1 MTTIR
6 NPIEWGADQ
15 ARATAHLARAAFG
28 EDSRDCS
35 VTELAVRRITLADL
49 REVLASGWHDFAEN
63 RTDVLFLCIIYPL
76 AGLLIARLAFSSNLL
91 PLVFPFV
98 SGFAIVGP
106 FAASGLYE
114 MSRLRE
120 RGEPATWSS
129 AFGVF
134 ASPSIGAII
143 KLALVMTGLFALWI
157 AAAWQIFNV
166 TLGPDLPVT
175 ASAFVSDVFHTSAG
189 WAMILV
195 GGVVGALFALLALS
209 ISVVSF
215 PLLLDRRVSITTAVR
230 TSLRAVSENPVPMLA
245 WGFIVAALLVLGA
258 IPALAGLI
266 LAMPVLGHATWH
278 LYRRVVV

>member
-1 MTTIR
+1 MTETIR

-15 ARATAHLARAAFG
+15 ARLTARLARAAV
-28 EDSRDCS
+28 DDARDPD
-35 VTELAVRRITLADL
+35 VGALAVRRIGVADL
-49 REVLASGWHDFAEN
+49 REVLAQGWRDFVEN

-114 MSRLRE
+114 LSRLRE

-134 ASPSIGAII
+134 ASPSIAAII
-143 KLALVMTGLFALWI
+143 KLALVMTGLFVLWL
-157 AAAWQIFNV
+157 AAAYAIFAL
-166 TLGPDLPVT
+166 TLGPDEPAS
-175 ASAFVSDVFHTSAG
+175 ASAFVSDVLHTPAG

-195 GGVVGALFALLALS
+195 GGGVGFLFALLSLS

-230 TSLRAVSENPVPMLA
+230 TSLRAVAENPVPMLA
-245 WGFIVAALLVLGA
+245 WGLVVAALLVLGT

-266 LAMPVLGHATWH
+266 VAMPVLGHATWH
-278 LYRRVVV
+278 LYRKVVV